1 LFINDGTTV
10 GAKEWLLDPDNV
22 SINAGTSER
31 NDASPT
37 EDFPTGAGGKDNPKK
52 NAHNKPTLINTTLER
67 ILSGNTFV
75 NITARKRITVN
86 SDINI
91 KDSSHLILW
100 SENDNS
106 SGVDIKGNITSTTGG
121 SLTIYSS
128 GWIDIHKNITLNSGL
143 LNITTKQ
150 GDIAFEKGN
159 NPTITGQGTITA
171 GNGKGFRFENAS
183 LNGIG
188 TGLLFNIKRDLGNNF
203 QIINFFNGTLNIS
216 GKVNISM
223 VIPKNG
229 IIVNSGG
236 EPIGT

>member
-1 LFINDGTTV
+1 MYPLTQAHQNVTTLHQQ
-10 GAKEWLLDPDNV
+10 KISLPEQE
-22 SINAGTSER
+22 ER
-31 NDASPT
+31 ITP
-37 EDFPTGAGGKDNPKK
+37 K

-150 GDIAFEKGN
+150 GDIAFEKG
-159 NPTITGQGTITA
+159 ITQPLQV
-171 GNGKGFRFENAS
+171 K
-183 LNGIG
+183 
-188 TGLLFNIKRDLGNNF
+188 GLLPQAMVKVLGLK
-203 QIINFFNGTLNIS
+203 T
-216 GKVNISM
+216 
-223 VIPKNG
+223 P
-229 IIVNSGG
+229 
-236 EPIGT
+236 P